1 MTQPAPFSAAFA
13 DLVPNWRKPYVVVH
27 VTTEAG
33 CDAFAHYACA
43 MTDHDFVNLVHRGA
57 LLPATLRAL
66 VRGAAYVLTDRRAL
80 AALATEQGR
89 GTLTIPPNDQ
99 VEPTRQNGNEPR

>member
-13 DLVPNWRKPYVVVH
+13 DLVPNWRKRYVVVH

-43 MTDHDFVNLVHRGA
+43 MTDHDFVNLAHHSA
-57 LLPATLRAL
+57 LLPATVRAL
-66 VRGAAYVLTDRRAL
+66 VRGAAHVLTDRKTLAVL
-80 AALATEQGR
+80 AAEYECAMLRIE
-89 GTLTIPPNDQ
+89 LNK
-99 VEPTRQNGNEPR
+99 